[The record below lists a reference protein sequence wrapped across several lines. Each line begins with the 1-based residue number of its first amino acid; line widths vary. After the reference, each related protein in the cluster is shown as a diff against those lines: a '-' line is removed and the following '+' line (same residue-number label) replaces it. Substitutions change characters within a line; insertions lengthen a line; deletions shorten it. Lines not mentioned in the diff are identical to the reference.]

1 MAGSKRVLI
10 VDDERDL
17 LDSLGTELAARG
29 YAVLKA
35 QDGIAA
41 LEAARSE
48 GPDLILLDLMLPHLD
63 GYRVLQLLKKD
74 ERYRKIPILVITAR
88 ANAEDWT
95 LAMECGADG
104 CLTKPFRLDSLLDRV
119 QAIVG
124 NGRGSGHG
132 NDSGN
137 GSGDLPHGKAAAA

>member
-1 MAGSKRVLI
+1 MAGSRKILI

-17 LDSLGTELAARG
+17 LDSLGTELATRG

-35 QDGIAA
+35 GDGIAA

-63 GYRVLQLLKKD
+63 GYRILQLLKKD

-104 CLTKPFRLDSLLDRV
+104 CLTKPFCLDSLLDRIV
-119 QAIVG
+119 AII
-124 NGRGSGHG
+124 
-132 NDSGN
+132 GN
-137 GSGDLPHGKAAAA
+137 GSGNGNSRGNGNGDLSHGEAAAA

>member
-1 MAGSKRVLI
+1 MPESRKILV

-17 LDSLGTELAARG
+17 LDSIGVELRARG
-29 YAVLKA
+29 YAVLTA

-41 LEAARSE
+41 LEAARSQ

-104 CLTKPFRLDSLLDRV
+104 CLTKPFRLDSLLDRIR
-119 QAIVG
+119 AIVG
-124 NGRGSGHG
+124 NG
-132 NDSGN
+132 NDASA
-137 GSGDLPHGKAAAA
+137 HGKAA